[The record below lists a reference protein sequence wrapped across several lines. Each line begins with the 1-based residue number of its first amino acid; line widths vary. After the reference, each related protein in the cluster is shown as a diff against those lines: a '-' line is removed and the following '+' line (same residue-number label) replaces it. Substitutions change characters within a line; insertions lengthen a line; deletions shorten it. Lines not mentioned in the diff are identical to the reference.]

1 MMSREVTASYRLLIR
16 HGSSS
21 LPGACLALCGT
32 KQILISASH
41 NLPGLV
47 LLFCVVGAAARN
59 QLRVKEV
66 FSLLLVSCL
75 IWHNRGGCSRQNGKV
90 FLSTELFTLYLASQD
105 GRP

>member
-47 LLFCVVGAAARN
+47 LLLFCVVGAAARN
-59 QLRVKEV
+59 QLGVKEV
-66 FSLLLVSCL
+66 FSLLLVSCS
-75 IWHNRGGCSRQNGKV
+75 IRHNSSGCSRQNGKV
-90 FLSTELFTLYLASQD
+90 FLSTELFTLYLAS
-105 GRP
+105 RRTT